1 MPYHLILDGV
11 MVVAY
16 FFIAAQLSKN
26 ILTLN
31 SPIPQKMIAGGLAG
45 AFSLLLWMFV
55 PGAQE
60 VDLSFYHLPILIIGL
75 FGGGAA
81 LIVAMTIVFGGLSVK
96 LGGAI
101 IVEPSV
107 YFLVGMWYLLS
118 ILNREID
125 NIWNKWV
132 YSITLVTILSYFFD
146 YYRYANQDSTPFWA
160 FAMLSALTGT
170 FTMYL
175 ILHVHRSRVAYT
187 ELERKNQKLSEQ
199 HDEILLKQSELSLTK
214 QKFQTVVESVR
225 EVIFQTNREGKIV
238 FLNAAWE
245 ELTLYKVEDSLNKHY
260 LYYVVPEERTR
271 NSKKISKL
279 IDEKQARTRLEI
291 KFYTKKHDVL
301 WMELNISFSYDSDGN
316 LLGTFGTMTD
326 ITERH
331 KSEQILS
338 KTLKELE
345 DIKFAMDESV
355 VVMVTDPTGVIL
367 MVNDLFCSISGY
379 TKEELIGKPQQLLN
393 SGYHP
398 QSFYKTMWETLN
410 RKEVWR
416 GELRNK
422 SKNGSY
428 YWVDSVIVPLLN
440 EEGEVHQFVTIQ
452 SNITKRKLAEQKLVE
467 ANDLL
472 LKLSS
477 VDGLTGINNRRSFD
491 ERLAF
496 EWDKG
501 CRTQTSSPLSAILLD
516 VDHFKLFNDHYGHQ
530 QGDDCLKKVAR
541 LMVRELP
548 RTTDFGARYGGEE
561 FVILLPDTG
570 LLEATTIAEE
580 IRKGILS
587 LQIEHE
593 KSKVS
598 PMITAS
604 LGVASIIPS
613 EDASAKQLLEYADK
627 ALYIA
632 KRNGRNRVESYKDEE
647 TRTVDVSERIMEAV
661 IVKDPVQEYI
671 NLLHSKDTHTW
682 EHSNRVAHYAILLAK
697 ELGVSEKEREKLYL
711 TALLHDIG
719 KLDIPQSILRKA
731 SRLTE
736 EEYTIIKQHPILGV
750 EKLQRHGDFPF
761 KKEILEGV
769 LYHHERWNG
778 SGYPHRLKEKK
789 IPLNARL
796 LGIVDS
802 FSAMTEERVYKK
814 GIPTE
819 KALFEI
825 HSQMNSLYDPELVH
839 AFLRAM
845 KTSIPEQQVRKMS
858 G

>member
-26 ILTLN
+26 ILTLT
-31 SPIPQKMIAGGLAG
+31 SSIPHKMLAGGLAG
-45 AFSLLLWMFV
+45 SVSLFLWMFV
-55 PGAQE
+55 PGPPE
-60 VDLSFYHLPILIIGL
+60 TDLSFYYLPILIIGL
-75 FGGGAA
+75 FGGGVSAISA
-81 LIVAMTIVFGGLSVK
+81 ISIVLWGLSIK
-96 LGGAI
+96 LGWQMI
-101 IVEPSV
+101 SDPSV
-107 YFLVGMWYLLS
+107 YYLLGIWIFII
-118 ILNREID
+118 ILNNRIHD
-125 NIWNKWV
+125 IWKRWG
-132 YSITLVTILSYFFD
+132 YSLTIVTIFFYFLD
-146 YYRYANQDSTPFWA
+146 YFRYLKQDQTPFLTFVLLMA
-160 FAMLSALTGT
+160 FTGT

-175 ILHVHRSRVAYT
+175 ILHVYRSRMALI
-187 ELERKNQKLSEQ
+187 ELERKNQMLSEQ
-199 HDEILLKQSELSLTK
+199 HNEILLKQHELSLTK
-214 QKFQTVVESVR
+214 QKFQNVVESVR

-238 FLNAAWE
+238 FLNGAWE
-245 ELTLYKVEDSLNKHY
+245 ELTLFKVEESLNKHY
-260 LYYVVPEERTR
+260 LYYVVPEERTKHIEKVR
-271 NSKKISKL
+271 KL
-279 IDEKQARTRLEI
+279 IDEKQARTRQEI
-291 KFYTKKHDVL
+291 KFYSKNHTVL
-301 WMELNISFSYDSDGN
+301 WMELNISFSYDNEGN

-326 ITERH
+326 ITDRH
-331 KSEQILS
+331 KSEQVLN
-338 KTLKELE
+338 KALKELE
-345 DIKFAMDESV
+345 DIKFALDESV
-355 VVMVTDPTGVIL
+355 VVMVTDPKGVIL
-367 MVNDLFCSISGY
+367 KVNDLFCSISGY
-379 TKEELIGKPQQLLN
+379 TKDELIGKRQQFLN

-398 QSFYKTMWETLN
+398 QSFYKTMWQTLM
-410 RKEVWR
+410 RKEIWR

-422 SKNGSY
+422 SKSGSY
-428 YWVDSVIVPLLN
+428 YWVDAVIVPLLN
-440 EEGEVHQFVTIQ
+440 EEGDIHQFVTIQ

-477 VDGLTGINNRRSFD
+477 VDGLTSINNRRSFD

-496 EWDKG
+496 EWEKA
-501 CRTQTSSPLSAILLD
+501 CMSETPSPLSAILLD
-516 VDHFKLFNDHYGHQ
+516 VDHFKLYNDHYGHQ
-530 QGDDCLKKVAR
+530 QGDNCLKQVAR
-541 LMVRELP
+541 LVVRELP

-561 FVILLPDTG
+561 FVILLPNTG
-570 LLEATTIAEE
+570 VEEATNIAED

-587 LQIEHE
+587 LQILHE

-604 LGVASIIPS
+604 LGVASILPS
-613 EDASAKQLLEYADK
+613 ETASEKELLEYADK

-632 KRNGRNRVESYKDEE
+632 KRNGRNRVEAYREE
-647 TRTVDVSERIMEAV
+647 VTHEVKVSEEKVEAV
-661 IVKDPVQEYI
+661 TVKDPVQEYI

-697 ELGVSEKEREKLYL
+697 ELGVSEKERENLYL

-731 SRLTE
+731 SRLSE
-736 EEYTIIKQHPILGV
+736 AEYTIIKQHPILGV

-769 LYHHERWNG
+769 LFHHERWNG
-778 SGYPHRLKEKK
+778 SGYPYRLKEKE

-825 HSQMNSLYDPELVH
+825 RSQMNSLYDPELVQ

-845 KTSIPEQQVRKMS
+845 QTSIPEQNVKNLS
-858 G
+858 